1 MRPFDLKHEV
11 NVFDFVLGKI
21 KVLKCPCRK
30 NEILAYLVT
39 KFDKWE
45 Y

>member
-1 MRPFDLKHEV
+1 MNLFGFVIGKQKYWNDL
-11 NVFDFVLGKI
+11 
-21 KVLKCPCRK
+21 CRK

-45 Y
+45 D